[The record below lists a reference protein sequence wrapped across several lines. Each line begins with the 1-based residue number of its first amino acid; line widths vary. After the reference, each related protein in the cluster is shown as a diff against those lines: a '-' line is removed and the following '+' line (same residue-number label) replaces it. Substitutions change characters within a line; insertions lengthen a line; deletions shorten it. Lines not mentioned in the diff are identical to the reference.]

1 MEAKIR
7 LVSPLERALYL
18 KSLSPLQDVSSEELA
33 LIGRHAKEQFFRKG
47 VEIFKSGE
55 PLESFHIVVEGQV
68 RARGGE
74 HGDSLVGPSQALGF
88 LSLLSRS
95 EEGLEAVAEADT
107 VTLEIDADDMYDVLE
122 DHFSVLLTELRNVSR
137 VILRERKNIADGTYL
152 APAEG
157 VLELPDRQLDLVE
170 RLLLMRRGA
179 GFDRTNID
187 AMIQVAR
194 MGTEIGIKA
203 GTKLWKPGDPSGHS
217 YIIVS
222 GAIRCVLDEA
232 GRHFR
237 AGPGYPVGNVES
249 LAGETRWHEAVTET
263 NVAALRAET
272 DAFLDVL
279 EDHFELAKGFLAAMA
294 SGAIRV
300 IEQARGAGEEDSAA

>member
-1 MEAKIR
+1 MEAKVR

-18 KSLSPLQDVSSEELA
+18 KSLGPLQELSSEELA
-33 LIGRHAKEQFFRKG
+33 VVGQHAKEQFFRKG
-47 VEIFKSGE
+47 TEIFKSGE

-74 HGDSLVGPSQALGF
+74 HGDSLVGPGKALGI

-95 EEGLEAVAEADT
+95 EEGLEAVAETDA

-122 DHFSVLLTELRNVSR
+122 DHFSIFLTELQNVSR
-137 VILRERKNIADGTYL
+137 VILNERKDIPDGTYL

-157 VLELPDRQLDLVE
+157 ILEVPDRQLDLVE
-170 RLLLMRRGA
+170 RLLLVRRA

-187 AMIQVAR
+187 ALIQVVR
-194 MGTEIGIKA
+194 MMTEIGIRA
-203 GTKLWKPGDPSGHS
+203 GTKLWKPGEPSGHS

-222 GAIRCVLDEA
+222 GTIRCIIEE
-232 GRHFR
+232 GERHFR
-237 AGPGYPVGNVES
+237 AGPGYPVGNIES
-249 LAGETRWHEAVTET
+249 LAGEPRWYEAVAET
-263 NVAALRAET
+263 NVVALQAE
-272 DAFLDVL
+272 AESLLDVL
-279 EDHFELAKGFLAAMA
+279 EDHSELARDFLAAMA

-300 IEQARGAGEEDSAA
+300 LEQRRGAGQEDSVA